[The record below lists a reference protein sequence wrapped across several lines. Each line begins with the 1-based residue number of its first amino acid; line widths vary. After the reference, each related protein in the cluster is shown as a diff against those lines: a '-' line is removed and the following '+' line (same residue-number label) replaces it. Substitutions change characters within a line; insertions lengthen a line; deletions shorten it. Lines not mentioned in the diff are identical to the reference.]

1 MTFWSA
7 TLLILLAVVVLG
19 TIYFETQSVKLEGPG
34 RIAWRVLQGLTALR
48 LLAAFFTWFTGE
60 EDRQASRTLWFL
72 IAVAVIGSIASLIAK
87 KQKDGGWRVAWW
99 FLLPSLLGFLGFFL
113 IPTLRGIYIGFT
125 DWNLLKNEGE
135 FQGTENYTD
144 LISDDK
150 FWNSIWVTLQYVLI
164 NIGTQTLLAIGI
176 AVAMD
181 RVVKS
186 SAIRTILLLPWLL
199 PNVVVGLLF
208 LFLFNKNIGIVNEAL
223 GWIGIGPYAFFQSP
237 SGVIPSIAAI
247 NTWKFMGY
255 TALLLFA
262 GLQTIPGNLYEA
274 AALDGAS
281 EWQMMRRITIPL
293 MRPVLA
299 LVLVVTVVGSWQVFD
314 TVQVATGGFGGDAG
328 GPLRRSEVIY
338 LFIYKQAFQLGDFDY
353 AAAAS
358 TLLFLLLM
366 VVTVLQL
373 FLMRAGESDL
383 AS

>member
-1 MTFWSA
+1 MFWTWALRILVGLVVIGSFYFA
-7 TLLILLAVVVLG
+7 TSS
-19 TIYFETQSVKLEGPG
+19 TKLRGPG
-34 RIAWRVLQGLTALR
+34 LVAWRVLQALAGIR
-48 LLAAFFTWFTGE
+48 VLAALAVWFSD
-60 EDRQASRTLWFL
+60 EDRRGSTTLWILAF
-72 IAVAVIGSIASLIAK
+72 VAIVGSVISVLSK

-99 FLLPSLLGFLGFFL
+99 FLLPSLLGFLAFFL

-125 DWNLLKNEGE
+125 EWNLLRNEGE
-135 FQGTENYTD
+135 WKGAENYTD
-144 LISDDK
+144 LLSDDK
-150 FWNSIWVTLQYVLI
+150 FWGSVWVTLQYVLI
-164 NIGTQTLLAIGI
+164 NIGSQTILAIGI
-176 AVAMD
+176 AVLMD
-181 RVVKS
+181 RIVKS
-186 SAIRTILLLPWLL
+186 SAIRTLLLLPWLL

-208 LFLFNKNIGIVNEAL
+208 LFLFNKNLGVVNDVL
-223 GWIGIGPYAFFQSP
+223 GWIGLGPYSFFQSP

-247 NTWKFMGY
+247 NTWKYMGY

-314 TVQVATGGFGGDAG
+314 TVQVATGGFGGDPG

-338 LFIYKQAFQLGDFDY
+338 LFIYKQAFRLSDFDY

-366 VVTVLQL
+366 VVTVAQL
-373 FLMRAGESDL
+373 VLMRAGESDL
-383 AS
+383 A